1 MEAGSLM
8 IKIRDMNADDVAE
21 VMKIERASFSEPWA
35 EIHFYFDLYSKIS
48 YNWVAMNKDELCAY
62 VCFWKIED
70 EVHIN
75 NIAVKEA
82 NRQQGIAQKILDKMT
97 SFARK
102 NKIKRMTL
110 EVNEHNMSAQ
120 AFYKKNGFME
130 VGRRPKYYE
139 HDQADAL
146 ILTKGLET

>member
-1 MEAGSLM
+1 M
-8 IKIRDMNADDVAE
+8 IKIRDMNADDVSA
-21 VMKIERASFSEPWA
+21 VMKIERVSFNEPWA
-35 EIHFYFDLYSKIS
+35 EIHFYFDLYSKVS
-48 YNWVAMNKDELCAY
+48 YNWVAECKDELCAY

-82 NRQQGIAQKILDKMT
+82 NRRQGVAQKLLDKMT
-97 SFARK
+97 NFALK
-102 NKIKRMTL
+102 SSVKSMIL
-110 EVNEHNMSAQ
+110 EVNEHNEPAQ
-120 AFYKKNGFME
+120 SFYKKNGFLE

-146 ILTKGLET
+146 ILTKEMEMK

>member
-1 MEAGSLM
+1 M

-21 VMKIERASFSEPWA
+21 VMKIERASFNEPWA
-35 EIHFYFDLYSKIS
+35 EIHFYFDLYSKVS
-48 YNWVAMNKDELCAY
+48 YNWVAVNKNELYAY
-62 VCFWKIED
+62 VCFWKIGD

-82 NRQQGIAQKILDKMT
+82 NRQQGIAQKLLNKLT

-102 NKIKRMTL
+102 SSIKSMIL

-139 HDQADAL
+139 LDQADAL
-146 ILTKGLET
+146 ILTKELEIK